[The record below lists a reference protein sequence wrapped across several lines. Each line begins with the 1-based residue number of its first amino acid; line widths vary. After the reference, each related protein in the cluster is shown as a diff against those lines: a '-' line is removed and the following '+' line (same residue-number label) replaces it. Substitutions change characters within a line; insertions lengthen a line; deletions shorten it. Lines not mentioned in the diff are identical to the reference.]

1 MNRNRQAHIDQ
12 QFACQMRRAQSASG
26 SPPAQAHR
34 AWHQARLQG
43 CVLHLL
49 VALHNN

>member
-12 QFACQMRRAQSASG
+12 QFACQMRQAHSASG

-34 AWHQARLQG
+34 AGHQARLLR
-43 CVLHLL
+43 CDLHLP
-49 VALHNN
+49 VAIHNK